1 MSQARTIWFTGL
13 SGAGKTT
20 LANTV
25 AHRLKEDNRP
35 VFVLDGDVVR
45 TGLCS
50 DLGFSLADRSEN
62 IRRVAEVARLFNLA
76 GAIVIAALISPLRED
91 RARAQS
97 IVGPDR
103 FLEIWLSTPLDTCE
117 QRDVKG
123 LYAKAR
129 QGLIHGFTGISS
141 PYEAPEAADLV
152 LDTSWKSPDDCAA
165 MILELINPV

>member
-1 MSQARTIWFTGL
+1 MSQACTLWFTGL

-20 LANTV
+20 LANEV
-25 AHRLKEDNRP
+25 AHRLREGNHR

-50 DLGFSLADRSEN
+50 DLGFSLEDRSEN
-62 IRRVAEVARLFNLA
+62 IRRVAEVARLFNLT
-76 GAIVIAALISPLRED
+76 GTIVIAALISPLRED
-91 RARAQS
+91 RARAKF
-97 IVGPDR
+97 IIGPDR

-129 QGLIHGFTGISS
+129 QGLIQGFTGISS
-141 PYEAPEAADLV
+141 PYETPETADLV
-152 LDTSWKSPDDCAA
+152 LDTSWKSPNDCAER
-165 MILELINPV
+165 ILKLVNPV